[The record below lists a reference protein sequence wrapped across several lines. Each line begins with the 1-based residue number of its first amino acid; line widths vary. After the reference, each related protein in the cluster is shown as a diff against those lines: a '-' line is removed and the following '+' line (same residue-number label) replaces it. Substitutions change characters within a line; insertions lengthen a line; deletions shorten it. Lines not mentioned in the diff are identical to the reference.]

1 MIRRHYSIERMP
13 LVNAIA
19 LNEIRPFVPK
29 LLQEELLAKRISDKD
44 DPRIPMTGAEFLA
57 KAWKLANNKAGEVGW
72 IKARG
77 WA

>member
-29 LLQEELLAKRISDKD
+29 LLQEVSRGVQSE
-44 DPRIPMTGAEFLA
+44 TQH
-57 KAWKLANNKAGEVGW
+57 AW
-72 IKARG
+72 
-77 WA
+77 